1 MQKKRSRFRREA
13 PPIGA
18 LLRYQAR
25 IVRVVAEARGQRAMI
40 ESLDTMGRTFI
51 STVKW
56 GSLRELGAQRK
67 DDGCGTQPARSGA
80 AQFLRMS
87 GISARRRLNG
97 TPMGHLEGQV
107 KHPAQEELISGTQLA
122 GRSVPHTH

>member
-1 MQKKRSRFRREA
+1 MEKTRARIRRPSLC

-40 ESLDTMGRTFI
+40 ESLDTTGRPFV

-56 GSLRELGAQRK
+56 DNLRELGAQL
-67 DDGCGTQPARSGA
+67 
-80 AQFLRMS
+80 F
-87 GISARRRLNG
+87 
-97 TPMGHLEGQV
+97 
-107 KHPAQEELISGTQLA
+107 
-122 GRSVPHTH
+122 